1 MAIKILIHATPIQ
14 QQQWLLKPTDNE
26 VEISFFEDKVVD
38 ADLYIDN
45 IFLNELS
52 VFNTIVNKPVLV
64 NSINLIKLPKN
75 FIFFNGWITSIANNA
90 LECSCESDD
99 FIAHLKLICSKTNW
113 QLFLFKNVF
122 GLPTQRTI
130 AMIINEAY
138 FALEANVSSKQD
150 IDIAMKLGTNYP
162 HGPFEWCEK
171 IGIKVVY
178 NLLVNLSENNTKYT
192 PCNLLKKEAL
202 Q

>member
-1 MAIKILIHATPIQ
+1 
-14 QQQWLLKPTDNE
+14 
-26 VEISFFEDKVVD
+26 
-38 ADLYIDN
+38 
-45 IFLNELS
+45 
-52 VFNTIVNKPVLV
+52 
-64 NSINLIKLPKN
+64 
-75 FIFFNGWITSIANNA
+75 
-90 LECSCESDD
+90 
-99 FIAHLKLICSKTNW
+99 
-113 QLFLFKNVF
+113 
-122 GLPTQRTI
+122 
-130 AMIINEAY
+130 MIINEAY
-138 FALEANVSSKQD
+138 FALEADISSKQD